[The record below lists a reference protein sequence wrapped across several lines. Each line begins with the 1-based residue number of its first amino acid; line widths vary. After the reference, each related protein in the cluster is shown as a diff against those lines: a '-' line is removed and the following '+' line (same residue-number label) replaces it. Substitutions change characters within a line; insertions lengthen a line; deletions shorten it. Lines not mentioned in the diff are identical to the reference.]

1 MRHSA
6 ARRLQRRNADD
17 IGWKHERATR
27 HAATKTTDSGK
38 MTQHSFQNS
47 QQAGRSGQLRRMLRA
62 ANSNI
67 RTKVG
72 LKSGPFDASA
82 LKENGA
88 DAKGTLITGLLV
100 IYPLVASAGAVLA
113 GLWFL
118 GASGP
123 V

>member
-1 MRHSA
+1 
-6 ARRLQRRNADD
+6 
-17 IGWKHERATR
+17 
-27 HAATKTTDSGK
+27 
-38 MTQHSFQNS
+38 MTQHSLQS
-47 QQAGRSGQLRRMLRA
+47 GQHAGRSGQFRRMLRA

-72 LKSGPFDASA
+72 LKPGPFDASA

-88 DAKGTLITGLLV
+88 DARSTLITGLLV